1 MLLARYSS
9 LKGGKGPK
17 GTFRE
22 KSREKRRPQMED
34 REILRQLAG
43 ELGVKESQ
51 VRAAAELMDQ
61 GSTVPF
67 IARYR
72 REMTGDMTDGQLRE
86 LQERLAYERN
96 LQRRKEEVIRLIG
109 EQDKLT
115 PQLEEEIMGARVLQR
130 VEDLYKPFRQK
141 KSTRASKA
149 REKGLLPLAQAI
161 WAQEENALPERLA
174 RAYVSAEKEV
184 ESPKQA
190 LEGAMDILA
199 ERIADDPG
207 INQAIRE
214 KAWESALIHTEG
226 TDPEEST
233 VYDMYYDHSEPV
245 SRIAGHRVLAINR
258 GEKEK
263 KLKIRLRADM
273 EAMGLILRKKVIKR
287 EASPFAPLL
296 EQTIEDAL
304 KRLLWPSVE
313 REIRSALTQKAE
325 REAVRVFAENTQ
337 KLLMQPPV
345 KDKRVIA
352 LDPGYRTGCKV
363 AALDETGKLLSY
375 TTIFPVP
382 PKNET
387 RQAAKTLL
395 SLIHTYQIDLIAIG
409 NGTASRETEQF
420 VAQTIKEAERP
431 VYYTIVSEAGAS
443 VYSASRLAQEE
454 YPQLDVTTRG
464 ALSIG
469 RRLQDPLAEL
479 VKIDPR
485 SIGVGQYQHD
495 VNQSLLEKALGD
507 VVEDCVNKVGVDLNT
522 ASPALLSYV
531 SGINASIARS
541 IVAYR
546 EENGRFTSRMQLKKV
561 PRLGPKAFEQCA
573 GFLRISGGGEPLDAT
588 AVHPESY
595 KAAERVLSL
604 LEIKK
609 EKIAEGGANEI
620 IQKLLSRYPDR
631 TEQKSGEEKTLKG
644 FSSMSLIKEQ
654 LFDERK
660 ESKEQRE
667 KRLAKCRKQ
676 LAGELG
682 IGELTLSDILSEIAK
697 PGRDPREDMPQVI
710 FREDVMSFGDLAVGM
725 QLRGTVRNVVDFGA
739 FVDIGV
745 KNDGLVHISEMS
757 ERFIRHPREL
767 VGVGDTVL
775 VRIIAID
782 EKKQKISLSMKGLD
796 RRQ

>member
-1 MLLARYSS
+1 
-9 LKGGKGPK
+9 
-17 GTFRE
+17 
-22 KSREKRRPQMED
+22 MED

-620 IQKLLSRYPDR
+620 TQKLLSRYPDR

-644 FSSMSLIKEQ
+644 LSSMSLIKEQ
-654 LFDERK
+654 LLDERK

-757 ERFIRHPREL
+757 ERFIRHPREM

-775 VRIIAID
+775 VRIIGID

>member
-1 MLLARYSS
+1 
-9 LKGGKGPK
+9 
-17 GTFRE
+17 
-22 KSREKRRPQMED
+22 MED

-51 VRAAAELMDQ
+51 VRAAVELMDQ

-86 LQERLAYERN
+86 LQERLAYERS

-375 TTIFPVP
+375 TTIFPIP

-620 IQKLLSRYPDR
+620 TQKLLSRYPDR

-644 FSSMSLIKEQ
+644 LSSMSLIKEQ
-654 LFDERK
+654 LLDERK

-767 VGVGDTVL
+767 VGAGDTVL

>member
-1 MLLARYSS
+1 
-9 LKGGKGPK
+9 
-17 GTFRE
+17 
-22 KSREKRRPQMED
+22 MED

-226 TDPEEST
+226 TDPEKST

-620 IQKLLSRYPDR
+620 TQKLLSRYPDR

-644 FSSMSLIKEQ
+644 LSSMSLIKEQ
-654 LFDERK
+654 LLDERK

-767 VGVGDTVL
+767 VGAGDTVL

>member
-1 MLLARYSS
+1 
-9 LKGGKGPK
+9 
-17 GTFRE
+17 
-22 KSREKRRPQMED
+22 MED

-149 REKGLLPLAQAI
+149 REKGLLPLAEAI

-245 SRIAGHRVLAINR
+245 SRIAGHRILAINR

-273 EAMGLILRKKVIKR
+273 EAMGLMLRKKVIKR

-296 EQTIEDAL
+296 EQIIEDAL

-620 IQKLLSRYPDR
+620 TQKLLSRYPDR
-631 TEQKSGEEKTLKG
+631 TEQKSGGEKTLKG
-644 FSSMSLIKEQ
+644 LSSMSLIKEQ

-757 ERFIRHPREL
+757 ERFIRHPREM

-775 VRIIAID
+775 VRIIGID

>member
-1 MLLARYSS
+1 
-9 LKGGKGPK
+9 
-17 GTFRE
+17 
-22 KSREKRRPQMED
+22 MED

-86 LQERLAYERN
+86 LQERLAYERS

-375 TTIFPVP
+375 TTIFPIP

-620 IQKLLSRYPDR
+620 TQKLLSRYPDR

-644 FSSMSLIKEQ
+644 LSSMSLIKEQ
-654 LFDERK
+654 LLDERK

>member
-1 MLLARYSS
+1 
-9 LKGGKGPK
+9 
-17 GTFRE
+17 
-22 KSREKRRPQMED
+22 MED

-273 EAMGLILRKKVIKR
+273 EAMGLMLRKKVIKR

-620 IQKLLSRYPDR
+620 TQKLLSRYPDR

-644 FSSMSLIKEQ
+644 LSSMSLIKEQ

-767 VGVGDTVL
+767 VGAGDTVL

>member
-1 MLLARYSS
+1 
-9 LKGGKGPK
+9 
-17 GTFRE
+17 
-22 KSREKRRPQMED
+22 MED

-51 VRAAAELMDQ
+51 VRAAVELMDQ

-86 LQERLAYERN
+86 LQERLAYERS

-245 SRIAGHRVLAINR
+245 SRIAGHRILAINR

-620 IQKLLSRYPDR
+620 TQKLLSRYPDR

-644 FSSMSLIKEQ
+644 LSSMSLIKEQ

-767 VGVGDTVL
+767 VGAGDTVL
-775 VRIIAID
+775 VRIIGID